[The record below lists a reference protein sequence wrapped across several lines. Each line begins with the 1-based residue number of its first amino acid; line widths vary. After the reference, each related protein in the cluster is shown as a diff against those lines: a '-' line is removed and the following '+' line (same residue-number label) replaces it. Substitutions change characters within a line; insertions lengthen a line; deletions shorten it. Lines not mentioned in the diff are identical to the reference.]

1 MINNKEYFPTHS
13 KKRMIARFSL
23 KNQPFLLVLPLSFFL
38 IVFSL
43 LWYYEASRI
52 IKNNIT
58 DKMESKK
65 KLYHKSIELFL
76 TQRATIIAT
85 LGSVIA
91 LNNADTDEMLE
102 LCTGCDTAFHHMI
115 FDVYLGFEDGRYIDS
130 SGWKPPAAWD
140 ARKRP
145 WYKKALKKK
154 GVAFSEIYVDSVR
167 NIPMVSIS
175 IPVMQNKDLLGV
187 LTTNVDMSKLKE
199 MMTKI
204 NQGNNTTDIFLLDE
218 NGKFLFHNTF
228 TYSDVITEVENKKYA
243 NCIKQ
248 MFDKDITEFSTVI
261 NGEKY
266 FFIKDHFSAVDWTLA
281 IGIPYV
287 DLYRDA
293 TNLRIKGNIFAAVF
307 ICFYIAVIWSIA
319 SRMTKQLK
327 ALVSALKNIAEGDAD
342 LTVRLPLIGNREI
355 TDLSRYFTQAIEK
368 IRLSIKSVSENTD
381 ALRAVGENLANNVT
395 ETASAINQINMN
407 IDNVKE
413 QSLTQAA
420 SVSETAATIE
430 EIIRTIKQHNTGI
443 ETQSAS
449 IIQSSSS
456 VEQMITSIGQITET
470 LEKTNTVIKDFASA
484 TEDGKNTVSESKAV
498 MQKIAEES
506 GGLLEASTVIQHIAS
521 QTNLLAMNAAI
532 EAAHAGDAGKGFA
545 VVADEIRKLAEESN
559 TQGKTITTTLKALS
573 EEIETLSNSAKKTE
587 EKFNIIFE
595 LSGQVQHM
603 SDRLMEAMQEQANGG
618 AEVLTAIKNINS
630 VTTDVREG
638 SHEMLIGGQGIA
650 EEMRKLDKLTRTIT
664 YSMNEMASRAL
675 QINAAIK
682 DINEISQKNKE
693 SIVNLSVEVEKF
705 KV

>member
-1 MINNKEYFPTHS
+1 M
-13 KKRMIARFSL
+13 
-23 KNQPFLLVLPLSFFL
+23 
-38 IVFSL
+38 
-43 LWYYEASRI
+43 
-52 IKNNIT
+52 KNNIA
-58 DKMESKK
+58 DKLESQK

-76 TQRATIIAT
+76 TQRATIMET
-85 LGSVIA
+85 LSSVIV

-115 FDVYLGFEDGRYIDS
+115 FDVYMGFEDGRYIDS

-145 WYKKALKKK
+145 WYKKALEKK

-167 NIPMVSIS
+167 NIPMLSIS
-175 IPVMQNKDLLGV
+175 VPVMQNKDLLGV

-199 MMTKI
+199 MMTKK

-228 TYSDVITEVENKKYA
+228 AYSDVITEVENKKYA

-248 MFDKDITEFSTVI
+248 IFDKDITEFSTVI

-266 FFIKDHFSAVDWTLA
+266 FFITDHYSAVDWTLA

-287 DLYRDA
+287 DLYRDV
-293 TNLRIKGNIFAAVF
+293 TNLRNKGNIFAAVF
-307 ICFYIAVIWSIA
+307 ICLYIAIIWIMA
-319 SRMTKQLK
+319 SLMTKQLN
-327 ALVSALKNIAEGDAD
+327 ALVSALKNIAEGEGD
-342 LTVRLPLIGNREI
+342 LTVRLPLIGNSEI
-355 TDLSRYFTQAIEK
+355 TDLSRYFNQTIEK

-430 EIIRTIKQHNTGI
+430 EIIRTIKQLNTGI

-456 VEQMITSIGQITET
+456 VEQMVTSIGQITET

-484 TEDGKNTVSESKAV
+484 TEDGKNTVSESNAV

-573 EEIETLSNSAKKTE
+573 GEIETLSNSAKKAE

-603 SDRLMEAMQEQANGG
+603 SDRVMEAMQEQANGG

-630 VTTDVREG
+630 VTTEVREG
-638 SHEMLIGGQGIA
+638 SHEMLIGGQGVA

-664 YSMNEMASRAL
+664 YSMNEMASGAL
-675 QINAAIK
+675 QINAAVK
-682 DINEISQKNKE
+682 DVNEISQKNKE
-693 SIVNLSVEVEKF
+693 SIGHL
-705 KV
+705 

>member
-1 MINNKEYFPTHS
+1 
-13 KKRMIARFSL
+13 MIARFSL
-23 KNQPFLLVLPLSFFL
+23 KYQLLLLVLPLSFFL

-43 LWYYEASRI
+43 IWYYEASRI
-52 IKNNIT
+52 IKNNIA
-58 DKMESKK
+58 DKLESQK

-76 TQRATIIAT
+76 TQRATIMET
-85 LGSVIA
+85 LSSVIV

-115 FDVYLGFEDGRYIDS
+115 FDVYMGFEDGRYIDS

-145 WYKKALKKK
+145 WYKKALEKK

-167 NIPMVSIS
+167 NIPMLSIS
-175 IPVMQNKDLLGV
+175 VPVMQNKDLLGV

-199 MMTKI
+199 MMTKK

-228 TYSDVITEVENKKYA
+228 AYSDVITEVENKKYA

-248 MFDKDITEFSTVI
+248 IFDKDITEFSTVI

-266 FFIKDHFSAVDWTLA
+266 FFITDHYSAVDWTLA

-287 DLYRDA
+287 DLYRDV
-293 TNLRIKGNIFAAVF
+293 TNLRNKGNIFAAVF
-307 ICFYIAVIWSIA
+307 ICLYIAITWIMA
-319 SRMTKQLK
+319 SLMTKQLN
-327 ALVSALKNIAEGDAD
+327 ALVSALKNIAEGEGD
-342 LTVRLPLIGNREI
+342 LTVRLPLIGNSEI
-355 TDLSRYFTQAIEK
+355 TDLSRYFNQTIEK

-430 EIIRTIKQHNTGI
+430 EIIRTIKQLNTGI

-456 VEQMITSIGQITET
+456 VEQMVTSIGQITET

-484 TEDGKNTVSESKAV
+484 TEDGKNTVSESNAV

-573 EEIETLSNSAKKTE
+573 GEIETLSNSAKKAE

-603 SDRLMEAMQEQANGG
+603 SDRVMEAMQEQANGG

-630 VTTDVREG
+630 VTTEVREG
-638 SHEMLIGGQGIA
+638 SHEMLIGGQGVA

-664 YSMNEMASRAL
+664 YSMNEMASGAL
-675 QINAAIK
+675 QINAAVK
-682 DINEISQKNKE
+682 DVNEISQKNKE

>member
-23 KNQPFLLVLPLSFFL
+23 KYQLLLLVLPLSFFL

-43 LWYYEASRI
+43 IWYYEASRI
-52 IKNNIT
+52 IKNNIA
-58 DKMESKK
+58 DKLESQK

-76 TQRATIIAT
+76 TQRATIMET
-85 LGSVIA
+85 LSSVIV

-115 FDVYLGFEDGRYIDS
+115 FDVYMGFEDGRYIDS

-145 WYKKALKKK
+145 WYKKALEKK

-167 NIPMVSIS
+167 NIPMLSIS
-175 IPVMQNKDLLGV
+175 VPVMQNKDLLGV

-199 MMTKI
+199 MMTKK

-228 TYSDVITEVENKKYA
+228 AYSDVITEVENKKYA

-248 MFDKDITEFSTVI
+248 IFDKDITEFSTVI

-266 FFIKDHFSAVDWTLA
+266 FFITDHYSAVDWTLA

-287 DLYRDA
+287 DLYRDV
-293 TNLRIKGNIFAAVF
+293 TNLRNKGNIFAAVF
-307 ICFYIAVIWSIA
+307 ICLYIAIIWIMA
-319 SRMTKQLK
+319 SLMTKQLN
-327 ALVSALKNIAEGDAD
+327 ALVSALKNIAEGEGD
-342 LTVRLPLIGNREI
+342 LTVRLPLIGNSEI
-355 TDLSRYFTQAIEK
+355 TDLSRYFNQTIEK

-430 EIIRTIKQHNTGI
+430 EIIRTIKQLNTGI

-456 VEQMITSIGQITET
+456 VEQMVTSIGQITET

-484 TEDGKNTVSESKAV
+484 TEDGKNTVSESNAV

-573 EEIETLSNSAKKTE
+573 GEIETLSNSAKKAE

-630 VTTDVREG
+630 VTTEVREG
-638 SHEMLIGGQGIA
+638 SHEMLIGGQGVA

-664 YSMNEMASRAL
+664 YSMNEMASGAL
-675 QINAAIK
+675 QINAAVK
-682 DINEISQKNKE
+682 DVNEISQKNKE

>member
-1 MINNKEYFPTHS
+1 MET
-13 KKRMIARFSL
+13 
-23 KNQPFLLVLPLSFFL
+23 LS
-38 IVFSL
+38 
-43 LWYYEASRI
+43 
-52 IKNNIT
+52 
-58 DKMESKK
+58 
-65 KLYHKSIELFL
+65 
-76 TQRATIIAT
+76 
-85 LGSVIA
+85 SVIV

-115 FDVYLGFEDGRYIDS
+115 FDVYMGFEDGRYIDS

-145 WYKKALKKK
+145 WYKKALEKK

-167 NIPMVSIS
+167 NIPMLSIS
-175 IPVMQNKDLLGV
+175 VPVMQNKDLLGV

-199 MMTKI
+199 MMTKK

-228 TYSDVITEVENKKYA
+228 AYSDVITEVENKKYA

-248 MFDKDITEFSTVI
+248 IFDKDITEFSTVI

-266 FFIKDHFSAVDWTLA
+266 FFITDHYSAVDWTLA

-287 DLYRDA
+287 DLYRDV
-293 TNLRIKGNIFAAVF
+293 TNLRNKGNIFAAVF
-307 ICFYIAVIWSIA
+307 ICLYIAIIWIMA
-319 SRMTKQLK
+319 SLMTKQLN
-327 ALVSALKNIAEGDAD
+327 ALVSALKNIAEGEGD
-342 LTVRLPLIGNREI
+342 LTVRLPLIGNSEI
-355 TDLSRYFTQAIEK
+355 TDLSRYFNQTIEK

-430 EIIRTIKQHNTGI
+430 EIIRTIKQLNTGI

-456 VEQMITSIGQITET
+456 VEQMVTSIGQITET

-484 TEDGKNTVSESKAV
+484 TEDGKNTVSESNAV

-573 EEIETLSNSAKKTE
+573 GEIETLSNSAKKAE

-603 SDRLMEAMQEQANGG
+603 SDRVMEAMQEQANGG

-630 VTTDVREG
+630 VTTEVREG
-638 SHEMLIGGQGIA
+638 SHEMLIGGQGVA

-664 YSMNEMASRAL
+664 YSMNEMASGAL
-675 QINAAIK
+675 QINAAVK
-682 DINEISQKNKE
+682 DVNEISQKNKE
-693 SIVNLSVEVEKF
+693 SIGHL
-705 KV
+705 